1 LSCFVCLENRRNGI
15 EQKQHSLT
23 PDSKTKKVK
32 TMKTRANKLTAAE
45 KRIKAVQL
53 RQQGM
58 TLEQISNQLSI
69 NTTIASKYLRE
80 ALEELAD
87 EQYTDTE
94 DYRTLQMLRLEGLLS
109 LVWEKAAGGDLN
121 AVDKARQLIDQ
132 MSRLMNLYQPT
143 KFAHTHAASED
154 VQSGGVNEV
163 IPILNSIEEWLA
175 KVHAEASDPDET
187 NIH

>member
-1 LSCFVCLENRRNGI
+1 
-15 EQKQHSLT
+15 
-23 PDSKTKKVK
+23 
-32 TMKTRANKLTAAE
+32 MKTRTNKLTAAE

-58 TLEQISNQLSI
+58 NLEQISNQLSMNVNI
-69 NTTIASKYLRE
+69 TSKYLRE
-80 ALEELAD
+80 ALDELAD

-109 LVWEKAAGGDLN
+109 LVWEKVAGGDLN

-132 MSRLMNLYQPT
+132 MSRLMNLYAPT

-154 VQSGGVNEV
+154 AQIGGVNDV
-163 IPILNSIEEWLA
+163 IQILNSIDEWLM
-175 KVHAEASDPDET
+175 KVQTEASDPDET

>member
-1 LSCFVCLENRRNGI
+1 
-15 EQKQHSLT
+15 
-23 PDSKTKKVK
+23 
-32 TMKTRANKLTAAE
+32 MKIRANKLTAAE

-58 TLEQISNQLSI
+58 TLEQISNQLSMSV
-69 NTTIASKYLRE
+69 TITSKYLRE
-80 ALEELAD
+80 ALDELAD

-109 LVWEKAAGGDLN
+109 LVWEKVAGGDLN

-132 MSRLMNLYQPT
+132 MSILMNLYAPT
-143 KFAHTHAASED
+143 EFAHTHGASED
-154 VQSGGVNEV
+154 AQIVGVNDI
-163 IPILNSIEEWLA
+163 IPILNSIDEWLMKA
-175 KVHAEASDPDET
+175 QTEASDLDET

>member
-1 LSCFVCLENRRNGI
+1 
-15 EQKQHSLT
+15 
-23 PDSKTKKVK
+23 
-32 TMKTRANKLTAAE
+32 MKIRANKLTAAE

-58 TLEQISNQLSI
+58 TLEQISNQLSMSV
-69 NTTIASKYLRE
+69 TITSKYLRE
-80 ALEELAD
+80 ALDELAD

-109 LVWEKAAGGDLN
+109 LVWEKVAGGDLN

-132 MSRLMNLYQPT
+132 MSRLMNLYAPT
-143 KFAHTHAASED
+143 KFAQT
-154 VQSGGVNEV
+154 
-163 IPILNSIEEWLA
+163 
-175 KVHAEASDPDET
+175 EASDPDET